1 MVSVVV
7 PVYNVEKYIRHCLDS
22 LVNQK
27 YRDLQIILIDDGS
40 EDHSGDICDE
50 YAHSY
55 SNIEV
60 YHKENGGLSEARNY
74 GMQYA
79 TGEWLSFVDSDDIV
93 SLEFFDKLLYA
104 AKEDCLDIVVADY
117 FKVPEKQIGV
127 LPKEKGRGNVKVW
140 KGIEGTKELLYQK
153 SFTTSAWGKIYKTL
167 LFKNISFP
175 VGKLHEDVGTIY
187 KVFEKAQRIGY
198 LERKLYYYLQRD
210 TSIIHT
216 QFNKRKMDYI
226 YQTKE
231 MVDYYGKND
240 ERLLS
245 AAISRHF
252 SACFQIIQLCPRT
265 SEWMEEYAYITK
277 EINKYASEVLNDRKA
292 RVKNRFIAILAVFN
306 TEMAIRLCKLI
317 YKYRS

>member
-79 TGEWLSFVDSDDIV
+79 TGEWLSFIDSDDIV

-153 SFTTSAWGKIYKTL
+153 SFTTSAWGKIYKTV

-317 YKYRS
+317 YKHRS